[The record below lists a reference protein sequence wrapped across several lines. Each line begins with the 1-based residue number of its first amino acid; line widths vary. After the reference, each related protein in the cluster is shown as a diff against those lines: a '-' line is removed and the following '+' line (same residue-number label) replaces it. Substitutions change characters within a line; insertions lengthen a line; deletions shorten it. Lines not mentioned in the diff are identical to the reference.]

1 MRPNIQAAG
10 IADRCELVSGDFF
23 ESVPRGADAYFLRHI
38 IHDWPD
44 KTCLQIFSNIRR
56 VIPAAGRLLI
66 VEMLVPEGNDPSA
79 AKNFDMLM
87 MLFPPDGLERTEHE
101 YRTLLQAGGFE
112 ISRVTPTASPVSVI
126 EARPV

>member
-1 MRPNIQAAG
+1 M
-10 IADRCELVSGDFF
+10 S
-23 ESVPRGADAYFLRHI
+23 RGADAYFLRHI

-44 KTCLQIFSNIRR
+44 KRALQIFSNIRR
-56 VIPAAGRLLI
+56 VIPPAGRLLI
-66 VEMLVPEGNDPSA
+66 VEMIVPETNEASIS
-79 AKNFDMLM
+79 KNFDMVM
-87 MLFPPDGLERTEHE
+87 MLFPPEGLERTEHE